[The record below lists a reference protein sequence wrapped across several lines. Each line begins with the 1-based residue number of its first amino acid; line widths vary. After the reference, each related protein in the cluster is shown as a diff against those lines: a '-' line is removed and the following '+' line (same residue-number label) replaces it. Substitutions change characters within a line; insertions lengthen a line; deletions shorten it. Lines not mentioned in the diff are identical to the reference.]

1 MKNVMYERAVLERKI
16 KEGSV
21 ISADLQTA
29 IEIAKAST
37 AEKDRVNFAKVKQI
51 LNSRDAE

>member
-1 MKNVMYERAVLERKI
+1 MQNVMHERAVLERKI

-29 IEIAKAST
+29 MQIAKAT
-37 AEKDRVNFAKVKQI
+37 NAEQDRVNFAKVRRI
-51 LNSRDAE
+51 LDSRDEE